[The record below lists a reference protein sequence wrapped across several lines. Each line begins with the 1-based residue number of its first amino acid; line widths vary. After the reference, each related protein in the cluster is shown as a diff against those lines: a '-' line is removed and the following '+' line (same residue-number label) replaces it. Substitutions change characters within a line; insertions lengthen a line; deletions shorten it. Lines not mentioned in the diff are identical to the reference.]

1 MCNLYISCPNGGVID
16 TYLRSL
22 TSFYVP
28 VFPVGYQLN
37 DVSIDPDNEVAY
49 FIIRFKPKYYHIS
62 KTDINIHLIVYTE

>member
-1 MCNLYISCPNGGVID
+1 MCNLFISCPDGGAID

-28 VFPVGYQLN
+28 FFPVGYQLH

-49 FIIRFKPKYYHIS
+49 FIMRFKPKYYHIS
-62 KTDINIHLIVYTE
+62 KTGTNIHLIVYTE